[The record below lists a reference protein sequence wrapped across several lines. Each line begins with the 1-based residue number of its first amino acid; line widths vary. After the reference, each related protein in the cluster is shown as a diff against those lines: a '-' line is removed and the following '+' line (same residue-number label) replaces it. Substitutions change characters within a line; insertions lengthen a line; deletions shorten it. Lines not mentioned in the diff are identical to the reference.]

1 MTDEIGVLVVEDDEH
16 TREVNSRFVER
27 VPGFTLAGTAPDANS
42 ALRALR
48 ADRDGGRAA
57 AISLVLLDM
66 NLPDGHGLDVCRR
79 LRASSIDVDVIAVT
93 AASDVATV
101 RAAVSLG
108 IVQYLIKPFTFAS
121 FTERLEGYREFV
133 TGVDA
138 TGTATQSEI
147 DQAFASLRRGSS
159 TTSLAKGLSEET
171 MSRVL
176 AVVRRESALS
186 AREVAA
192 QAGLSRVSARR
203 YLEQL
208 VELGKLTRATHQ
220 HGPGR
225 PEIHYS
231 RIR

>member
-1 MTDEIGVLVVEDDEH
+1 MTDDIGVLVVEDDEH
-16 TREVNSRFVER
+16 TREVNARFVER
-27 VPGFTLAGTAPDANS
+27 VPGFVLAGSAPDANT
-42 ALRALR
+42 ALRTLR
-48 ADRDGGRAA
+48 ADRDAERPE
-57 AISLVLLDM
+57 ISLVLLDM

-147 DQAFASLRRGSS
+147 DHAFASLRRGSS
-159 TTSLAKGLSEET
+159 APSLAKGLSEET

-176 AVVRRESALS
+176 AVVRGEPELS
-186 AREVAA
+186 AKEVAA
-192 QAGLSRVSARR
+192 RAGLSRVSARR
-203 YLEQL
+203 YLEHL
-208 VELGKLTRATHQ
+208 VDAGALTRSTHQ
-220 HGPGR
+220 NGPGR
-225 PEIHYS
+225 PEIRYA
-231 RIR
+231 RTR

>member
-16 TREVNSRFVER
+16 TREVNARFVER
-27 VPGFTLAGTAPDANS
+27 VPGFVLTATAPDANS
-42 ALRALR
+42 ALRTLR
-48 ADRDGGRAA
+48 ADRDSGHPE
-57 AISLVLLDM
+57 ISLVLLDM

-79 LRASSIDVDVIAVT
+79 LRASAIDVDVIAVT

-101 RAAVSLG
+101 RSAVSLG

-147 DQAFASLRRGSS
+147 DHAFASLRRGSS
-159 TTSLAKGLSEET
+159 APSLTKGLSDET

-176 AVVRRESALS
+176 AVVRGESEIS

-192 QAGLSRVSARR
+192 RAGLSRVSARR
-203 YLEQL
+203 YLEHL
-208 VELGKLTRATHQ
+208 VDSGALTRSTHQ
-220 HGPGR
+220 NGPGR
-225 PEIHYS
+225 PEIRYA
-231 RIR
+231 RTR